1 MLLAVLCAV
10 PMAAQSLT
18 VLPASQLSV
27 PGAPVTLEVHF
38 TPGAQPVSGFSF
50 TLTFQPGTLTFVS
63 AGAGAAATAAGTNVS
78 GSLASAGNV
87 NVTGTGTGVIAE
99 GVVARLTCTALGTG
113 NPFPPVPLSLGSANV
128 TLAAGGSAAPTVTG
142 SVLTYIDRCDVD
154 SSLGIDVVD
163 VQYVVNLILASTQP
177 LFANHGD
184 CNGDQSVDVVDVQL
198 LVNSILNPNQQLA
211 VLTQSVT
218 GPVVGTPYSF
228 AFAAVGGAQPYA
240 WAETGM
246 PIPGLSLSASGTL
259 SGNPTMPGQYSYS
272 VQVTDSNNA
281 TASQTFTVNVI
292 QVILQSVVI
301 TPSPVVMDHNA
312 TVQLTATGTY
322 SDSSTANVTAQM
334 NWTSNA
340 GTVASVGL
348 STGFVTGVGPGTASV
363 TCTHP
368 TLTSVTASVNVTV
381 NKIFMSLAVTPS
393 NPTIVRLLTQA
404 FTATATFS
412 DSSTENVTSAAS
424 WSSTATNVASINSSG
439 IATGNAAG
447 STTISASRTI
457 NGVTK
462 VASTGLTVTQE
473 VLTAI
478 TVSPSPSSGFVGG
491 SLSFQAA
498 GTFNNGTNS
507 NNVNSLVT
515 WSSSNPT
522 VATINSGNGLAQLN
536 QAGSATITATRAS
549 SPGVTG
555 TSALT
560 VSAIV
565 LTSIT
570 VTPAAPSI
578 QVNATQQFTA
588 AGVFSDSSTS
598 PNVNS
603 QVTWSSTNTGVATIN
618 SSGLA
623 TGLAAGSTTIT
634 ATRIGGGV
642 SGSATLTVT
651 APAGVSY
658 SAQIAPLW
666 QQFGCVGCH
675 PGNGGYSMGSYAQV
689 VGNGSSGPAV
699 IPNNAA
705 GSNLYRKIAG
715 TQTSGSRMPVG
726 GPFMNASQ
734 LQLVA
739 DWINQGALNN

>member
-1 MLLAVLCAV
+1 
-10 PMAAQSLT
+10 MAAQSLT

-27 PGAPVTLEVHF
+27 SGAPVILEVHF

-50 TLTFQPGTLTFVS
+50 TLTFQPGTLAFVS

-87 NVTGTGTGVIAE
+87 TVTGTGTGAIAE
-99 GVVARLTCTALGTG
+99 GVVARLTCSALGTG
-113 NPFPPVPLSLGSANV
+113 NPFPPVPLSLGNANL
-128 TLAAGGSAAPTVTG
+128 TLAAGGSAAPTVSG

-198 LVNSILNPNQQLA
+198 LVNTILNPNQQLA

-218 GPVVGTPYSF
+218 GPVVGTQFSF
-228 AFAAVGGAQPYA
+228 TFAAVGGAQPYT

-281 TASQTFTVNVI
+281 TASQTFTVTVTQI
-292 QVILQSVVI
+292 VLQSVVI

-312 TVQLTATGTY
+312 TIQLTATGTY
-322 SDSSTANVTAQM
+322 SDSTTANVTSQM

-381 NKIFMSLAVTPS
+381 NKVFMSLAVTPT

-412 DSSTENVTSAAS
+412 DNSTENVTSAAS
-424 WSSTATNVASINSSG
+424 WSSTATNVASINSSTG

-515 WSSSNPT
+515 WSSSNPS
-522 VATINSGNGLAQLN
+522 VATINSGNGLAQLL

-570 VTPAAPSI
+570 VTPSAPSI
-578 QVNATQQFTA
+578 QVSATQQFTA

-598 PNVNS
+598 NNVNS
-603 QVTWSSTNTGVATIN
+603 QVTWSSSNTGVATIN

-642 SGSATLTVT
+642 SGTATLTVT

-658 SAQIAPLW
+658 STQIAPLW

-675 PGNGGYSMGSYAQV
+675 PGNGGYSMLSYAQV
-689 VGNGSSGPAV
+689 VGNGSNGPAV

-705 GSNLYRKIAG
+705 GSNLYRKL
-715 TQTSGSRMPVG
+715 TSNPPFGSQMPVG
-726 GPFMNASQ
+726 GAPMNANQ